1 MRMDYIEG
9 ANEVFGLKDMMDKRP
24 AHIVDFCYEIIIQ
37 LKGATVI
44 MDSVDPIV
52 VRLAVSYPGKDMHFM
67 SFPIK
72 GSRKLG
78 DVSTYAADSDR
89 MK

>member
-1 MRMDYIEG
+1 MDYIKG

-24 AHIVDFCYEIIIQ
+24 AHIVDFYYKIIIQ

-52 VRLAVSYPGKDMHFM
+52 V
-67 SFPIK
+67 
-72 GSRKLG
+72 
-78 DVSTYAADSDR
+78 
-89 MK
+89 